1 MPKVVKIN
9 DFSSSDTTENT
20 YGKFEKVYFK
30 KLLTLEDVN
39 KNGSIKLEYDI
50 NNKPY
55 LEISSKDESTII
67 TSNSINVDVVK
78 TEHLILSN
86 QDLEETLTN
95 LLMKIETLEER
106 VKDLEGIEKVVTY
119 DIEEDPED
127 ELYLVELNNANI
139 GMFGIFTLKDNCKYL
154 YICYKLD
161 KNISYWKKI
170 FKY

>member
-39 KNGSIKLEYDI
+39 KNGYIKLEYDI

-55 LEISSKDESTII
+55 LEISSKDECTIL
-67 TSNSINVDVVK
+67 TSNMIDVDVIK
-78 TEHLILSN
+78 ANHIDLHN
-86 QDLEETLTN
+86 QDLQDIINN
-95 LLMKIETLEER
+95 LLMKIENLEER
-106 VKDLEGIEKVVTY
+106 VKDLESMEKVITY
-119 DIEEDPED
+119 DIDEDPEA
-127 ELYLVELNNANI
+127 ELYLVELDKTNV
-139 GMFGIFTLKDNCKYL
+139 GMFGIFTLNDKNKYL
-154 YICYKLD
+154 YICYKID
-161 KNISYWKKI
+161 KNISYWKQI